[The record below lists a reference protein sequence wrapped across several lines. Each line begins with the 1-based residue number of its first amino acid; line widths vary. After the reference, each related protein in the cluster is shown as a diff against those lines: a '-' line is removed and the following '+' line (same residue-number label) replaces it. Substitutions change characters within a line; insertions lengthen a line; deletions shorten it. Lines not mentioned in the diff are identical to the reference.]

1 MTMFY
6 TITWLLMALLLAL
19 WSVAA
24 WVLHALAQWSGA
36 QAGGMAG
43 LPGQLGAL
51 PAPDWLSLWLP
62 LVGQES
68 WAALLTSFNP
78 LFESLLAFAPAL
90 LALLVPAIW
99 LVWAIGAVL
108 LVALGLGLTVLIR
121 LARARMGT
129 TAVTSPPLARQ

>member
-1 MTMFY
+1 MFY

-24 WVLHALAQWSGA
+24 WVLHALAQWSSA

-43 LPGQLGAL
+43 LPAQLGTL
-51 PAPDWLSLWLP
+51 PAPDWLPLWLP
-62 LVGQES
+62 LDMQAS
-68 WAALLTSFNP
+68 WAALLTSFSP

-121 LARARMGT
+121 LVRSRLGAAAAPHQRL
-129 TAVTSPPLARQ
+129 VQQ

>member
-1 MTMFY
+1 MFY

-24 WVLHALAQWSGA
+24 WVLHALAQWSGTQSGA
-36 QAGGMAG
+36 MAG
-43 LPGQLGAL
+43 LPPQLGAL
-51 PAPDWLSLWLP
+51 PAPDWLSFWLP
-62 LVGQES
+62 LGAHES
-68 WAALLTSFNP
+68 WSAVLTSVNP

-108 LVALGLGLTVLIR
+108 LVALGIGLTVLIR
-121 LARARMGT
+121 LARTRLKMAPAAR
-129 TAVTSPPLARQ
+129 PLAAQ

>member
-1 MTMFY
+1 MFY
-6 TITWLLMALLLAL
+6 TITWVLMALLLAL

-36 QAGGMAG
+36 HTGAMTG
-43 LPGQLGAL
+43 LPAQLGTL
-51 PAPDWLSLWLP
+51 PAPDWLSFWLP
-62 LVGQES
+62 IGAHES
-68 WAALLTSFNP
+68 WSAALTSFNP

-121 LARARMGT
+121 MARARMGPMP
-129 TAVTSPPLARQ
+129 AVARPLAAQ

>member
-1 MTMFY
+1 MFY

-24 WVLHALAQWSGA
+24 WVLHALVQWTGTESGA
-36 QAGGMAG
+36 LSG
-43 LPGQLGAL
+43 LPAQMGTL
-51 PAPDWLSLWLP
+51 PAPQWLSLWLP
-62 LVGQES
+62 LGAQDS
-68 WAALLTSFNP
+68 WNAALTSFNP

-99 LVWAIGAVL
+99 LVWALGAVL

-121 LARARMGT
+121 LARARMGA
-129 TAVTSPPLARQ
+129 TAAPRRPFAAQ

>member
-1 MTMFY
+1 MFY

-24 WVLHALAQWSGA
+24 WVLHALAQWSSA

-43 LPGQLGAL
+43 LPAQLGTL

-62 LVGQES
+62 LDMQAS
-68 WAALLTSFNP
+68 WAALLTSFSP

-121 LARARMGT
+121 LVRSRLGAAAAPHQRL
-129 TAVTSPPLARQ
+129 VQQ

>member
-1 MTMFY
+1 MFY
-6 TITWLLMALLLAL
+6 TMTWVLMALLLAL

-24 WVLHALAQWSGA
+24 WVLHALAQWSVIQSGTL
-36 QAGGMAG
+36 AG
-43 LPGQLGAL
+43 LPAQLDTL
-51 PAPDWLSLWLP
+51 PSTLSAPNWLP
-62 LVGQES
+62 LLPGAHEF

-108 LVALGLGLTVLIR
+108 LVALGLGLTLLIR
-121 LARARMGT
+121 LARARLQAT
-129 TAVTSPPLARQ
+129 TDADRLLARQ